1 MKKFFLDYIEK
12 KEFLSLKNKR
22 IKDFDAGEEIYK
34 KEEVAMEQF
43 LKKRKKI

>member
-1 MKKFFLDYIEK
+1 
-12 KEFLSLKNKR
+12 LKSKR

-43 LKKRKKI
+43 LKKEKRYKKEKKS